1 MLDNLSN
8 VASLGKLK
16 QSIADMKE
24 RPPDLATELK
34 TLYDEA
40 IQRIKSKPRPEMN
53 LGLRLLAWLS
63 HTMRPLKSEELQ
75 HAFATEPGWDI
86 FDGDFIIETYHFEE
100 VSAGLLEIF
109 HGEVHP
115 VHWSVVEYLKEQ
127 HGSEIWFISADRD
140 IAETCMAYLSLSD
153 FGEPCKPRNLN
164 QRYKAFPFLK
174 YAAWNFGSHAS
185 RCIDEDGSLLQ
196 TCLTFIE
203 HGLLKNNTKESQPH
217 PRITL
222 GGLQVI
228 ASRILHYVP
237 PERIQTLD
245 YPIMHLSIL
254 CGLEN
259 VVRFYSEAQKCDIDG
274 RGPKMETPL
283 HVAVRTSSPRMVTL
297 LLKYQA
303 NTRRTSWTGKS
314 ALDILLAERWQVVTD
329 VMQKDFERK
338 ETAQM
343 LRPRTNQAF
352 PKFRR
357 DLETSGLPKEI
368 LKEFRNVFEKRAQK
382 LDAVLADEDKEPLR
396 TFTKLLLAQDITL
409 DISYSA
415 VTSDDCE
422 EIARLLIEH
431 DVDVNGESYPEMSP
445 LQLATLYRRKGLVEL
460 LLKKGANP
468 FLKRVIGL
476 SARELIDERLK
487 LNKHKLDFEIFD
499 LLCEKESELDRKESE
514 LLSLELKL
522 SS

>member
-75 HAFATEPGWDI
+75 HAFATEPGWEV
-86 FDGDFIIETYHFEE
+86 FDGDFIIETSLFEE

-109 HGEVHP
+109 HGEIHT

-127 HGSEIWFISADRD
+127 HGGETWFSRADRD

-153 FGEPCKPRNLN
+153 FEEPCKPRNLD
-164 QRYKAFPFLK
+164 QRYNAFPFLK

-185 RCIDEDGSLLQ
+185 RYIDDDGSLLN

-203 HGLLKNNTKESQPH
+203 HGPSKQAIKEAQPQ
-217 PRITL
+217 PRISL

-228 ASRILHYVP
+228 ASRILHYIP
-237 PERIQTLD
+237 PFRILTLD
-245 YPIMHLSIL
+245 YPIIHLAIL

-259 VVRFYSEAQKCDIDG
+259 VVEYYAEAQKSDIDG
-274 RGPKMETPL
+274 RGPKLETPL
-283 HVAVRTSSPRMVTL
+283 QVAVRTSSPKMVKL
-297 LLKYQA
+297 LLRYRA
-303 NTRRTSWTGKS
+303 NTRHTSWTGKS

-329 VMQKDFERK
+329 NMQKNFERK
-338 ETAQM
+338 ETEQM
-343 LRPRTNQAF
+343 LRPRTNQTSY
-352 PKFRR
+352 KIRR
-357 DLETSGLPKEI
+357 DSGSSRLPKEI

-396 TFTKLLLAQDITL
+396 TFTKLLLTQDITL

-415 VTSDDCE
+415 GTSDDCE
-422 EIARLLIEH
+422 EIACLLVEH
-431 DVDVNGESYPEMSP
+431 GVDVNGESYPEMSP
-445 LQLATLYRRKGLVEL
+445 LQLATLYRRKELVEL

-476 SARELIDERLK
+476 SARELIEERLK
-487 LNKHKLDFEIFD
+487 LNKHKADFEIFN
-499 LLCEKESELDRKESE
+499 LLCQKESELIQKESE
-514 LLSLELKL
+514 LPSLESKL